1 MKRPEIISL
10 CQKAIH
16 LNSDDVFSDPYQKG
30 CYVKYINDVRKL
42 DNSFTQQ
49 TLIEL
54 VNNFSKLYIPSSPWS
69 IPSIAYIYL
78 AWYKE
83 YKLGPYYDFDPLDI
97 LLIPQEGKEPLI
109 NPLYKWFL
117 EPEGMNLYLQC
128 INGMINP
135 VKKVGPTLSPFDLLT
150 KGEIITKSLSSE
162 SSNNSNSNSNSD
174 LNSDLNSEFSPEW
187 NALSWSL
194 EICWKAPSSNILN

>member
-10 CQKAIH
+10 FQKAIH
-16 LNSDDVFSDPYQKG
+16 LNCNDVFSDPYKKG
-30 CYVKYINDVRKL
+30 CYVKYINDVRRL
-42 DNSFTQQ
+42 DNTFTQQ

-54 VNNFSKLYIPSSPWS
+54 VNNFSKLYLPPNTWS

-83 YKLGPYYDFDPLDI
+83 CKLGRSYDFNPLEI

-128 INGMINP
+128 INGIINP

-162 SSNNSNSNSNSD
+162 SSTNSNSD
-174 LNSDLNSEFSPEW
+174 YNSNSDLNSEFSPEW